1 MVSLDLWRPSKDVV
15 YGIVEHCPSLQYL
28 ELDAVKFDDGK
39 EKDLL
44 MGSIKSLKLAKYMLN
59 KESMRLG
66 TDWEGYE

>member
-1 MVSLDLWRPSKDVV
+1 
-15 YGIVEHCPSLQYL
+15 
-28 ELDAVKFDDGK
+28 
-39 EKDLL
+39 L